1 MDYVYVGKIV
11 NTHGIKGELRLLS
24 DFDKKDKVFKEGF
37 TIYIGDIRRKEV
49 IASYRKHKM
58 FDMITLEGYS
68 NINEVLKYKGMEVFV
83 NREDLELSKDDYL
96 LSDLIGL
103 TIKEDG
109 ETLGKVKEIV
119 YNGSSTLLEIEGTKH
134 FYIPNNPEFIK
145 EVSLEE
151 KKIECKNAKG
161 LML

>member
-1 MDYVYVGKIV
+1 MDYVYIGKIV

-83 NREDLELSKDDYL
+83 NREDLDLSKDDYL

-109 ETLGKVKEIV
+109 ETLGKVVEIV

-134 FYIPNNPEFIK
+134 FYIPNNSEFIK
-145 EVSLEE
+145 EVNLEE
-151 KKIECKNAKG
+151 KVIECKNAKG

>member
-145 EVSLEE
+145 EVRLEE
-151 KKIECKNAKG
+151 KMIECKNAKG